1 MAKQKRLTQRSFNVF
16 NAWFVRLDEGRRSPF
31 LNNRFQ
37 VLAVGLALLVLL
49 VLDQLVHLDPELA
62 WLGFLREHPAP
73 FGILAVL
80 LLLLLIWLVWRN
92 LLDPLLRLSNWAEL
106 MRAVQL
112 ESKVHLRA
120 DSDFAE
126 LASDINMLGDM
137 IKNLSRETE
146 VQLERHTDYISR
158 ESRSLAILYDVASS
172 INFSRDLNEL
182 FEKTLASLCAN
193 LDASAG
199 IIRQLY
205 QGKSEEIAAAQGDFN
220 RTFLASADH
229 FVPFVYPPATTS
241 KEDQAVQ
248 VRKIAGSTV
257 FRADEDEVPG
267 GLVVLSV
274 LVSYRVEP
282 LGVIHLFFPEDQ
294 DLDLE
299 NNRNLFISIGQNLGS
314 AVEKFRLMEE
324 ESELIVMQERTRLSH
339 ELHDSLAQTIAS
351 LRIQIRV
358 IDETFH
364 TQDEKS
370 IWQQMERIEY
380 TIDQANDQLREL
392 IAHFRVPINARG
404 LVPAIEE
411 TIRQAKRAMNIPIY
425 LQNEWRT
432 QNFDPDIE
440 LNVLRIVQEC
450 MANIRKH
457 SKADVVRVYLGERN
471 QAHIVLIEDD
481 GVGFNEDE
489 IKPEGGRQLGLG
501 ILRDRARQI
510 GATLDIESEPG
521 EGTRVHLEFGKRL
534 FLPKTEPAEAVS

>member
-1 MAKQKRLTQRSFNVF
+1 MAEKERLTQRSINFF
-16 NAWFVRLDEGRRSPF
+16 NAWFVKLDQVRRNPF
-31 LNNRFQ
+31 LTNRAQ
-37 VLAVGLALLVLL
+37 VLIVSFALLVLL
-49 VLDQLVHLDPELA
+49 ILDQLVHINPDLA
-62 WLGFLREHPAP
+62 WLSFLRDHPTP

-80 LLLLLIWLVWRN
+80 LLMLLIWLVWRN
-92 LLDPLLRLSNWAEL
+92 LLDPLLRLSNWAEM

-112 ESKVHLRA
+112 DTKVHLRK
-120 DSDFAE
+120 DSDFVE
-126 LASDINMLGDM
+126 LASDINMLGNM
-137 IKNLSRETE
+137 ISQLSRETE
-146 VQLERHTDYISR
+146 IQLERHTNYISR
-158 ESRSLAILYDVASS
+158 ESRSLAILYDVASG

-182 FEKTLASLCAN
+182 FEKSLTSLCDN

-205 QGKSEEIAAAQGDFN
+205 QGRTEEIAAAHGDFN

-229 FVPFVYPPATTS
+229 FLPIQYPPSEETDES
-241 KEDQAVQ
+241 QSVQ
-248 VRKIAGSTV
+248 VTTLSSNTV
-257 FRADEDEVPG
+257 FVTDQDTASS

-274 LVSYRVEP
+274 LVSYREEP
-282 LGVIHLFFPEDQ
+282 LGVIHLFFPEDME
-294 DLDLE
+294 LDLE
-299 NNRNLFISIGQNLGS
+299 NYRHLLISIGQNLGS

-358 IDETFH
+358 IDETIH
-364 TQDEKS
+364 SQDEKS

-380 TIDQANDQLREL
+380 TIDQANHQLREL
-392 IAHFRVPINARG
+392 IAHFRVPINTRG

-411 TIRQAKRAMNIPIY
+411 TIRQTREAMDIPIY
-425 LQNEWRT
+425 LQNEWPV

-457 SKADVVRVYLGERN
+457 SQADVVRVFLGQRRG
-471 QAHIVLIEDD
+471 AFFVLIEDD
-481 GVGFNEDE
+481 GVGFNEGE

-501 ILRDRARQI
+501 ILRDRASQI
-510 GATLDIESEPG
+510 NASLDIESEPG
-521 EGTRVHLEFGKRL
+521 EGTRVHLEFGQSL
-534 FLPKTEPAEAVS
+534 YLPALAQAEAAE